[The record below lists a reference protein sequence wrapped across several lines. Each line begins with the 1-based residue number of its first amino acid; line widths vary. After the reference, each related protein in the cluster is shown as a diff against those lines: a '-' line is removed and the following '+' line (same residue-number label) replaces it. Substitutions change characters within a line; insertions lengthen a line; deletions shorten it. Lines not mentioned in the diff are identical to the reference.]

1 MKLQEGTL
9 LGEWLSSN
17 NQNRACPHLGM
28 VLAPAALTVA
38 AIRSAIRPATVFHN
52 RRRICAI
59 SVLFLLLGL
68 AANAP
73 CQSSGTGAVAVRI
86 VDPSGAAISSAAV
99 TLTNDGT
106 GVSRTLRSPADGVYR
121 ASLLPPGIYSV
132 RVDAQGFE
140 SEKLDSI
147 RVVVTETAVVDVAMR
162 LGATTTRVDVR
173 SAPRL
178 VQTETA
184 ALGTPTEGDVINALP
199 LANRNFTQILALAP
213 GVVVELPDA
222 GALGRNNQNVAV
234 DGAKTTDNNFQFNG
248 IDANNLSENSA
259 SGFGAEVGIAVPAP
273 DTIAE
278 FQVQT
283 GLYDAAYGRSAG
295 ANVDLISRSGTNE
308 FHGGVWEF
316 FRNDAL
322 DANDYFLNQNGQ
334 PRPVLKQNQFGFTLG
349 GPVRHDR
356 TFFFASY
363 QGSVQRNGESSLSL
377 QSAFLPPLTND
388 RSAAALGS
396 LFAGQSGAFGGA
408 AVAADGSNISPAAL
422 ALLNFKF
429 PDGSFA
435 IPSPQTILPD
445 GVGEST
451 FSSPAR
457 FHEDQFTL
465 NLDHAVTARNEA
477 AARVFFSQDH
487 LQTPFAS
494 FGATLPGW
502 GQTETDKNVM
512 LVLSDTHTF
521 GPQLVNSARFGYIR
535 FNGAQVGQSPIRA
548 ADVGIASPTGLPQ
561 IPAIDING
569 FFMIGSNGSPFYFE
583 TTNTFVAQDT
593 VSYLL
598 GRHSLRAGFEAK
610 RSELNVNAPFVTDG
624 FTFFL
629 SFPDFLLG
637 ETAAQNG
644 TPFSN
649 VFEVSGASGLF
660 PKAERYTD
668 LAGFVQDDYRVSR
681 RFSLNLGLRYE
692 FFGPPSD
699 IHGQLPNFDPSLA
712 GPDPQATGTLTGLVL
727 ASNYHGPVPS
737 GVTQTSETG
746 LWRKDHGDVAPRLG
760 FAWQLWN
767 QPDVVLR
774 GGYGIY
780 YQQLSGQL
788 ALDTIG
794 AAPFALQ
801 VLRSGASNA
810 DSTLQV
816 PFNPALPPASSFPI
830 FVPRFADS
838 SIFFPAI
845 SRSIRSPYLQEY
857 GLDVQFQPARD
868 FLWDVGYLGSYGS
881 RLIGCLQFNQAE
893 LASPQ
898 SPVRGLTT
906 NTVENLAQRVPLEGA
921 GGGSFECETAFHS
934 NYNAL
939 QTSVRRKFS
948 RGTSLLA
955 SYTYSKSLDVTS
967 GGGNASAFD
976 LTFITNDQTHS
987 DNAYGPSDFDRT
999 HRFVLSFVQRAP
1011 DFRGAPS
1018 PVRLTLSGWQF
1029 SGILV
1034 LQSGLPITPNDSTAG
1049 TIFGNSVSEV
1059 RANCTGLDPATTG
1072 PLTARLN
1079 GYLNP
1084 AAFAPPPV
1092 IGDGAGFGSCGT
1104 GIVRGPDQRNLD
1116 FGVERPLRVTERT
1129 NLEFRAEFF
1138 NLTNTPKFGLP
1149 VRDFATF
1156 VPGQPGSPFGTISS
1170 TASNPRIVQL
1180 ALKLD
1185 F

>member
-1 MKLQEGTL
+1 MKLRHRALPVEQ
-9 LGEWLSSN
+9 LGSHLSLTF
-17 NQNRACPHLGM
+17 ACLKS
-28 VLAPAALTVA
+28 LARTVA
-38 AIRSAIRPATVFHN
+38 VRFSVGRIRIETAATLYN
-52 RRRICAI
+52 RRKLRLM
-59 SVLFLLLGL
+59 SVLFLLLAL
-68 AANAP
+68 APNAFG
-73 CQSSGTGAVAVRI
+73 QSSGTGALAVRV
-86 VDPSGAAISSAAV
+86 VDPSGGVISTAAV
-99 TLTNDGT
+99 TVTNDDT
-106 GVSRTLRSPADGVYR
+106 DMSRVLRSPTDGVYR
-121 ASLLPPGIYSV
+121 GTLLEPGIYSLH
-132 RVDAQGFE
+132 VDAQGFE
-140 SEKLDSI
+140 PQKLDSVRI
-147 RVVVTETAVVDVAMR
+147 VVTETTVVDIAMQ

-178 VQTETA
+178 AQTETA
-184 ALGTPTEGDVINALP
+184 ALGTPTEGEVINALP
-199 LANRNFTQILALAP
+199 LANRNFTQILALSP

-234 DGAKTTDNNFQFNG
+234 DGGKPTNNNFQFNG

-259 SGFGAEVGIAVPAP
+259 SGFGAEVGVAVPAP

-278 FQVQT
+278 FEVQT

-322 DANDYFLNQNGQ
+322 NANDYFLNRNGQ

-349 GPVRHDR
+349 GPVRRDR

-377 QSAFLPPLTND
+377 QNAFLPPLTDD

-396 LFAGQSGAFGGA
+396 LFAGQSGAFGGG
-408 AVAADGSNISPAAL
+408 AVAADGSNINPAAL

-435 IPSPQTILPD
+435 IPSPQTILPS

-465 NLDHAVTARNEA
+465 NLDHAVTTGNEA
-477 AARVFFSQDH
+477 SARFFFSQDH

-502 GQTETDKNVM
+502 GQTETDKNAM

-521 GPQLVNSARFGYIR
+521 NSQLVNSARFGYIR

-548 ADVGIASPTGLPQ
+548 ADVGITSPSGLPQ

-610 RSELNVNAPFVTDG
+610 RTQLNVNAPFVTDG

-668 LAGFVQDDYRVSR
+668 FAGFVQDDYRVSR
-681 RFSLNLGLRYE
+681 RFTLNLGMRYE

-712 GPDPQATGTLTGLVL
+712 DPNPPADGTLTGLVL
-727 ASNYHGPVPS
+727 NSNYHGPLPP

-746 LWRKDHGDVAPRLG
+746 LWQKDYGDVAPRLG

-767 QPDVVLR
+767 QPDIVLR

-816 PFNPALPPASSFPI
+816 PFNPALPPSSSFPV

-838 SIFFPAI
+838 SVFVPAI
-845 SRSIRSPYLQEY
+845 ARSIRSPYLQEY
-857 GLDVQFQPARD
+857 GLNVQLEPAHD
-868 FLWDVGYLGSYGS
+868 FLWEVGYVGSYGS
-881 RLIGCLQFNQAE
+881 RLTGCLQFNQAQ

-898 SPVRGLTT
+898 NPVRGLTT
-906 NTVENLAQRVPLEGA
+906 NTVENLAQRVPIEGV

-939 QTSVRRKFS
+939 QTSVRKRLS
-948 RGTSLLA
+948 HGTTFLA
-955 SYTYSKSLDVTS
+955 GYTYSKSLDVTS

-976 LTFITNDQTHS
+976 LTFITNNQT
-987 DNAYGPSDFDRT
+987 DPNNAYGPSDFDRT

-1018 PVRLTLSGWQF
+1018 PVRHALSGWQF

-1034 LQSGLPITPNDSTAG
+1034 LQSGLPITPNDSTGG
-1049 TIFGNSVSEV
+1049 TIFGNSVSQV
-1059 RANCTGLDPATTG
+1059 RANCTGIDPATTG
-1072 PLTARLN
+1072 SLTSRLN

-1084 AAFAPPPV
+1084 AAFAAPPV
-1092 IGDGAGFGSCGT
+1092 IGDGTGFGSCGT

-1116 FGVERPLRVTERT
+1116 LGVERPLHITERT

-1170 TASNPRIVQL
+1170 TVSNPRIVQL
-1180 ALKLD
+1180 ALKLN

>member
-1 MKLQEGTL
+1 MRVQSKRL
-9 LGEWLSSN
+9 LDAGLGSHDRPGSVRLERRLLCSAVGGARS
-17 NQNRACPHLGM
+17 RA
-28 VLAPAALTVA
+28 AATAIAALCGRTRTGLVL
-38 AIRSAIRPATVFHN
+38 F
-52 RRRICAI
+52 
-59 SVLFLLLGL
+59 LFLLLTLSGK
-68 AANAP
+68 ARG
-73 CQSSGTGAVAVRI
+73 QSSGTGAVAIGV
-86 VDPSGAAISSAAV
+86 VDPSGAAVSNAAV
-99 TLTNDGT
+99 TLTNDAT
-106 GVSRTLRSPADGVYR
+106 GVSRKLRAPADGVYR
-121 ASLLPPGIYSV
+121 ATLLPPAVYSV
-132 RVDAQGFE
+132 RVDARGFRLE
-140 SEKLDSI
+140 EVHSV
-147 RVVVTETAVVDVAMR
+147 RVVVTETTVVDIALR
-162 LGATTTRVDVR
+162 LSTTTTQVDVR
-173 SAPRL
+173 GTSHLA
-178 VQTETA
+178 QTESA
-184 ALGTPTEGDVINALP
+184 AIGSPTQGEIINALP
-199 LANRNFTQILALAP
+199 LANRNFTQILALSP

-234 DGAKTTDNNFQFNG
+234 NGGKPTDNNFQFNG
-248 IDANNLSENSA
+248 IDANNIAENSA
-259 SGFGAEVGIAVPAP
+259 SGFGAEVGVAVPAP

-278 FQVQT
+278 FEVQT

-308 FHGGVWEF
+308 FHGGAWEF

-322 DANDYFLNQNGQ
+322 NANDYFLNQNGQ
-334 PRPVLKQNQFGFTLG
+334 PRPVLKQNQFGFTVG
-349 GPVRHDR
+349 GPIRRDK

-363 QGSVQRNGESSLSL
+363 QGSIQRNGESSLSL
-377 QSAFLPPLTND
+377 QNAFLPPLTND
-388 RSAAALGS
+388 RSAAALGA
-396 LFAGQSGAFGGA
+396 LFAGQSGAFGGV
-408 AVAADGSNISPAAL
+408 AVAPDGSNINPAAL

-435 IPSPQTILPD
+435 IPSPQTILPG

-465 NLDHAVTARNEA
+465 NLDHAVSAKNEA
-477 AARVFFSQDH
+477 AARFFLSQDH
-487 LQTPFAS
+487 LETPFAS

-512 LVLSDTHTF
+512 LVLSDTQTF
-521 GPQLVNSARFGYIR
+521 NPQLVNSARFGYIR
-535 FNGAQVGQSPIRA
+535 FNGAQVAQSPIQA

-561 IPAIDING
+561 VPAIDING

-583 TTNTFVAQDT
+583 TTNNFVAQDT

-598 GRHSLRAGFEAK
+598 GRHSVRAGFEAK
-610 RSELNVNAPFVTDG
+610 RTQLNVNAPFVTDG

-668 LAGFVQDDYRVSR
+668 FAGFVQDDYRVSR
-681 RFSLNLGLRYE
+681 RFMLNVGVRYE

-699 IHGQLPNFDPSLA
+699 IHGQLPNFDPLLA
-712 GPDPQATGTLTGLVL
+712 DANPPAAGTLTGLVL
-727 ASNYHGPVPS
+727 ASNYHGPLPS

-746 LWRKDHGDVAPRLG
+746 LWQKDYEDVAPRLG

-810 DSTLQV
+810 DSTLQI
-816 PFNPALPPASSFPI
+816 PFNPALPPASSFPT

-868 FLWDVGYLGSYGS
+868 FLWDVGYVGSYGS
-881 RLIGCLQFNQAE
+881 RLTGCTQFNQAE
-893 LASPQ
+893 LVSPDN
-898 SPVRGLTT
+898 PVRGLTT
-906 NTVENLAQRVPLEGA
+906 NTVENLAQRVPIEGV
-921 GGGSFECETAFHS
+921 GGGSFECETTFHS

-939 QTSVRRKFS
+939 QTSVRK
-948 RGTSLLA
+948 SLSHGLNFLA

-967 GGGNASAFD
+967 GGSGNASPFD
-976 LTFITNDQTHS
+976 LTFITNDQT
-987 DNAYGPSDFDRT
+987 DPNNAYGPSDFDRT
-999 HRFVLSFVQRAP
+999 HRFVASFVEHPP
-1011 DFRGAPS
+1011 DLRTGPWVA
-1018 PVRLTLSGWQF
+1018 REALSHWQF

-1034 LQSGLPITPNDSTAG
+1034 FQSGLPITPVDSSGG
-1049 TIFGNSVSEV
+1049 TIYGNSVSSV
-1059 RANCTGLDPATTG
+1059 RAECTGGNPASSGSITS
-1072 PLTARLN
+1072 RLN
-1079 GYLNP
+1079 GYFNVSS
-1084 AAFAPPPV
+1084 FAPEPV
-1092 IGDGAGFGSCGT
+1092 VGDGTGFGSCGT

-1116 FGVERPLRVTERT
+1116 FGLDRMLRATERASV
-1129 NLEFRAEFF
+1129 EFRAEFF

-1149 VRDFATF
+1149 VTDFS
-1156 VPGQPGSPFGTISS
+1156 SPSFGFISS
-1170 TASNPRIVQL
+1170 SASNPRIVQL